1 MELKE
6 KLVALRKEKGLSQAE
21 LAEAIKVSRQAISR
35 WEVGTAIPS
44 ADNPMWLSK
53 FYEVSM
59 DELMGAATEDKQ
71 PTNKEQ
77 QITSN
82 KSVFSK
88 KIAISLCVIAIFI
101 CAVAWIVFSVNK
113 NQENGE
119 ELPINIGELDSYDI
133 SDLYQEEDEVIK
145 EK

>member
-1 MELKE
+1 
-6 KLVALRKEKGLSQAE
+6 
-21 LAEAIKVSRQAISR
+21 
-35 WEVGTAIPS
+35 
-44 ADNPMWLSK
+44 
-53 FYEVSM
+53 M